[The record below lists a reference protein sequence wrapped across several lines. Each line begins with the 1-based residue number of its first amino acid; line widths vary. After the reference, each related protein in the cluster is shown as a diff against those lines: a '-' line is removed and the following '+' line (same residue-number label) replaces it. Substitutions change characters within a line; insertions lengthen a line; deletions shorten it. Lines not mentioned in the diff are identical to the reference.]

1 MIYRVPCR
9 SYSGYCLAEIVGSVK
24 DLRGQMMFEVE
35 ALHGDPWD
43 DWSHEGWC
51 PTNKRRF
58 YPEHLIPV
66 TEEES
71 IETAKNKHVSPNKES
86 INNERK

>member
-1 MIYRVPCR
+1 
-9 SYSGYCLAEIVGSVK
+9 
-24 DLRGQMMFEVE
+24 MMFEVE

-71 IETAKNKHVSPNKES
+71 IETAKTSMYHQTRNQ
-86 INNERK
+86 